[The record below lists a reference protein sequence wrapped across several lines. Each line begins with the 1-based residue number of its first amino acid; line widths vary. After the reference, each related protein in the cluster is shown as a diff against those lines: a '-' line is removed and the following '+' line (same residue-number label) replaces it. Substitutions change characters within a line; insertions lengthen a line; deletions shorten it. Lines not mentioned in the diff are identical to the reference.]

1 MRKDIEK
8 LLNSDI
14 ATYRINKDF
23 PKLTLF
29 SLYRLR
35 SGQAKIDNITLFT
48 AEQMQKAYKYY
59 SKQNMIK

>member
-23 PKLTLF
+23 PRLTLF
-29 SLYRLR
+29 SISRLR
-35 SGQAKIDNITLFT
+35 SGQAKIDNVTLNT
-48 AEQMQKAYKYY
+48 AEEMQRAYKHY
-59 SKQNMIK
+59 KKLKMI